1 MLFFLKYEIVSNKQS
16 CGSVKTSKTMQHS
29 YDRLIICGKSGSG
42 KDYLVDHLTSCNY
55 DRNVSVTT
63 RPPRTGEKDGIDYH
77 FLSDKEYDEK
87 EMAGEFFSSLTFN
100 NWKYGTLLSEWRT
113 KKVFIMTPS
122 GINNLSKEERVSSY
136 VIYLDISSE
145 VRLCRLAKRQCA
157 DNVDRR
163 MKADEMDFAD
173 FTNWDAVITNPQFNP
188 KTIQSMINVILNGRN
203 LSPLQWSNLTNGQYL
218 PK

>member
-1 MLFFLKYEIVSNKQS
+1 
-16 CGSVKTSKTMQHS
+16 MQHS

-42 KDYLVDHLTSCNY
+42 KDYLVDHLTSFNY

-63 RPPRTGEKDGIDYH
+63 RPPRDGEKDGIDYH

-122 GINNLSKEERVSSY
+122 GINNLSKKDRVSSY

-203 LSPLQWSNLTNGQYL
+203 LSPLQWSNITNGQYL
-218 PK
+218 PTVTIALM

>member
-1 MLFFLKYEIVSNKQS
+1 
-16 CGSVKTSKTMQHS
+16 
-29 YDRLIICGKSGSG
+29 LIICGKSGSG
-42 KDYLVDHLTSCNY
+42 KDYLVDHLTSFNY

-63 RPPRTGEKDGIDYH
+63 RPPRDGEKDGIDYH